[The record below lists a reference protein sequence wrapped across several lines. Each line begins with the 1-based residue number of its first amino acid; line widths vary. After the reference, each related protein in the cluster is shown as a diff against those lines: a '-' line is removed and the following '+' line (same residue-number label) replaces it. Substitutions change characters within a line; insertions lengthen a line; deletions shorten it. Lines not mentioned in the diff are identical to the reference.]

1 VLRCRSER
9 SEESSDAVGQFM
21 QVAELNM
28 ECRDTNEKD
37 QKIKDGQLLVGYE
50 ICPST
55 KVCGVEGS

>member
-1 VLRCRSER
+1 
-9 SEESSDAVGQFM
+9 M